1 MCRGMREYLAF
12 AKYSGWGK
20 SIQIGAD
27 FNYIKQYKFTS
38 TISGVNIE
46 VLFISK

>member
-1 MCRGMREYLAF
+1 MIEYLAF

-27 FNYIKQYKFTS
+27 FNCIKQCQFNQFIKVYTFKF
-38 TISGVNIE
+38 
-46 VLFISK
+46 